1 MHCGTGNDM
10 DWDFCF
16 GAEEL
21 GGYVA
26 SLMVANDF
34 TMRRESCLDAVMQE
48 FVPLSVVTAVIHI

>member
-1 MHCGTGNDM
+1 M